1 MCVSLVTACV
11 CFSGCVWQRWTSP
24 FANVADVAASAVK
37 VDVPAIVV
45 SVGIEAMVPSLSGS
59 AAAAASLECLA
70 LRCCVRFVR
79 WEKAKMQLLFWNE
92 TPSWCFSWC
101 RVRLLGNCSCNHTCY
116 NFSEDFHSWLRK
128 PTMEEKERNHPWIHK
143 VNLVWDTWSP

>member
-11 CFSGCVWQRWTSP
+11 CFSGCVWQRLTSP

-79 WEKAKMQLLFWNE
+79 
-92 TPSWCFSWC
+92 
-101 RVRLLGNCSCNHTCY
+101 
-116 NFSEDFHSWLRK
+116 
-128 PTMEEKERNHPWIHK
+128 
-143 VNLVWDTWSP
+143 